1 MGCASAKSP
10 RNHAEAP
17 AHAEAQVVDQQ
28 PEQAPQEA
36 DTAVTKRPSLRSNP
50 DRSQSRCGSKERLQA
65 EIQASKVSAE
75 TILAEVDACAESGDW
90 FSAEQAL
97 MQALQGAAGAAP
109 SLWEKIKAAPSVREA
124 CFRSERMLAAKMSL
138 ASTDSGSAT
147 WRPGPSVPIDWR
159 KLCPSA
165 PEATWQGIS
174 ASVETRWRC
183 SNEGVKLQIV
193 AELPPEHPIQKV
205 PFAQGLLAMF
215 SEVDMM
221 HKWYPLV
228 STKYPLNIHSKTIDQ
243 TVYDERIDVR
253 FFSHEQGLL
262 EVHRFFLPEGIY
274 LQRTQWVINAADERL
289 KKMQKVPGYKMKDE
303 ADMHSL
309 IIVFGSKKSVVIITQ
324 ENYLKSPP
332 SAWLVDKLISWILPF
347 MIRKQISIGAGIF
360 EDKDYGD
367 RMQDD
372 DMGFYGRIRE
382 CYELGKRREATGGGI
397 YSIAAGG
404 KRPIPE
410 DLGSAGQLGAFI
422 DDLEKTI
429 AARQLGPGE
438 PGTPVSL

>member
-1 MGCASAKSP
+1 
-10 RNHAEAP
+10 
-17 AHAEAQVVDQQ
+17 
-28 PEQAPQEA
+28 
-36 DTAVTKRPSLRSNP
+36 
-50 DRSQSRCGSKERLQA
+50 
-65 EIQASKVSAE
+65 
-75 TILAEVDACAESGDW
+75 
-90 FSAEQAL
+90 
-97 MQALQGAAGAAP
+97 
-109 SLWEKIKAAPSVREA
+109 
-124 CFRSERMLAAKMSL
+124 
-138 ASTDSGSAT
+138 
-147 WRPGPSVPIDWR
+147 
-159 KLCPSA
+159 
-165 PEATWQGIS
+165 
-174 ASVETRWRC
+174 
-183 SNEGVKLQIV
+183 
-193 AELPPEHPIQKV
+193 
-205 PFAQGLLAMF
+205 MF